1 MPKTIVAVCL
11 LLSHWLLVLGQPNP
25 TYLVGYVYE
34 KPGNSMPTPLVGAR
48 VQWLGTDIGAISDEN
63 GAFTLPLPSSF
74 PAYIITS
81 FAGYY
86 NDTLKVFS
94 NKNVTIILNKPIETE
109 VVEVAGKIK
118 STNISHLTTQKIEV
132 LTEKEFLKA
141 ACCNLSE
148 SFQSNATV
156 DVAYADPI
164 TGVKEVQMLGL
175 SGTYTQILTE
185 NMPLVRGLG
194 RTYGLNYIPGV
205 WLKAVQVS
213 KGTGS
218 VINFYESITGQIN
231 IELKQPETMENF
243 LLNLYGNS
251 IGRME
256 SNLFFKHRLN
266 KKVSSAYFFHVSG
279 LPLKNDNNGD
289 NFLDTPQYTQYNF
302 FNRWS
307 FNLPS
312 GWEGKYGIHLVW
324 DDIRSG
330 EKDFVE
336 KRDKETFNKYGVAVH
351 TRRIEAFAKTGYV
364 FKNKPYQSVG
374 TQILGVYHS
383 QNSYFGRRTYDGT
396 QTHIGL
402 NLIFASQIGSAVHSY
417 VAGLSFLADNYN
429 EKVVLSP
436 LDTTL
441 SSAAFMRRE
450 RVPGVFWE
458 YTFKPQEKLTLV
470 VSTRLDYH
478 NLFQWLFAPR
488 FNLRYAIAP
497 QSTLRLAVG
506 RGYRV
511 ANIFA
516 DNINALTSS
525 RTLNVA
531 GGFRPETAWNG
542 GANFTQTVKVA
553 KREWGFTIDLY
564 RTEFQSQIIA
574 DLDQER
580 TAIHFYNLN
589 GSSFA
594 NTLQLES
601 NIEVLPDFDIKLAW
615 KWYQVKS
622 VFNGRLMERPLV
634 AIHRALLNLAYAIKA
649 WKFNFTMHWYG
660 PQRLPTSGSIPTRY
674 KRTEYSPSYFTLYAQ
689 INYVYK
695 NFEFYIGGENLNNF
709 TLTDPIIAA
718 DTPFSPFFDTSYT
731 WGPIMGRLFYIGFRY
746 TLKDK
751 TVCSAPK

>member
-1 MPKTIVAVCL
+1 MRKAIAVVYL
-11 LLSHWLLVLGQPNP
+11 LLFHSLFALGQENP
-25 TYLVGYVYE
+25 THLRGYVYE
-34 KPGNSMPTPLVGAR
+34 KPGNSIPTPLVGAR
-48 VQWLGTDIGAISDEN
+48 VQWLRTDIGAISDET

-74 PAYIITS
+74 PAYIVTS
-81 FAGYY
+81 FVGYY
-86 NDTLKVFS
+86 NDTLKIFS
-94 NKNVTIILNKPIETE
+94 DKNVTIILNKPIETE
-109 VVEVAGKIK
+109 VVEVAGKVK
-118 STNISHLTTQKIEV
+118 STNISHLNTQKIEV

-148 SFQSNATV
+148 SFQNNATV

-205 WLKAVQVS
+205 WLNAVQVS

-218 VINFYESITGQIN
+218 ASNFYESITGQIN
-231 IELKQPETMENF
+231 IDLKQPETMENF
-243 LLNLYGNS
+243 FLNLYGNS
-251 IGRME
+251 MGRME
-256 SNLFFKHRLN
+256 SNIFFKHRLN

-279 LPLKNDNNGD
+279 LPLKNDNNND

-302 FNRWS
+302 LNRWS

-312 GWEGKYGIHLVW
+312 GWEGKYGVHLVW

-364 FKNKPYQSVG
+364 FKNKPHQSIG
-374 TQILGVYHS
+374 TQIFGAYHS
-383 QNSYFGRRTYDGT
+383 QNSYFGRRTYDGV
-396 QTHIGL
+396 QTNISF
-402 NLIFASQIGSAVHSY
+402 NLLFSSQIGSAVHSY
-417 VAGLSFLADNYN
+417 TTGLSFLADNYD
-429 EKVVLSP
+429 EKIVLAP
-436 LDTTL
+436 LDTML
-441 SSAAFMRRE
+441 NSVAFIRNE
-450 RVPGVFWE
+450 RVPGVFFE
-458 YTFKPQEKLTLV
+458 YVFKPHEKLTLV
-470 VSTRLDYH
+470 ASTRLDYH

-488 FNLRYAIAP
+488 LNFRYAITP
-497 QSTLRLAVG
+497 KSTLRLAAG

-525 RTLNVA
+525 RALNVA
-531 GGFRPETAWNG
+531 GGFRPEMAWNG
-542 GANFTQTVKVA
+542 GVNFTQTVKVA
-553 KREWGFTIDLY
+553 KREWVFTIDLY
-564 RTEFQSQIIA
+564 RTQFENQIIA

-589 GSSFA
+589 GLSYA

-601 NIEVLPDFDIKLAW
+601 NMEVLPDLDVKLAW
-615 KWYQVKS
+615 KWYDVKS

-634 AIHRALLNLAYAIKA
+634 ASHRALLNLAYAIKA
-649 WKFNFTMHWYG
+649 WKFDFTTHWYG
-660 PQRLPTSGSIPTRY
+660 AQRLPTSGSIPAPY
-674 KRTEYSPSYFTLYAQ
+674 KRAERSPSYITLYAQ
-689 INYVYK
+689 INYTYK
-695 NFEFYIGGENLNNF
+695 DFEFYIGGENLNNF

-718 DTPFSPFFDTSYT
+718 DAPFSHFFDTSYT
-731 WGPIMGRLFYIGFRY
+731 WGPIMGRVVYVGFRY
-746 TLKDK
+746 ALKDK
-751 TVCSAPK
+751 VVYNK